1 MKKEINIFVF
11 LVCFFSVTQS
21 FAQWAPSGTNIF
33 NTNTGNV
40 GIGLSNPESKLHVRD
55 GDIRIT
61 KGNRLILGDANVGAG
76 EQIFNDNF
84 DISFRTSFSTRMVIA
99 NNGRVGIATTTPSF
113 PLDVNGTV
121 RATSFITSSDER
133 FKKDINK
140 LSGSLEKLNQVRG
153 VSYTFNS
160 EKFKNRSFP
169 STTQYGVIA
178 QDVQK
183 VFPSMVYTDE
193 EGYLSVNYTELIP
206 VLIEAIKELSEEITR
221 LKNPAEEAKRVT
233 NFQGTGTANGSIQI
247 AQNAPNPFHVDS
259 EISFEIPGDK
269 QVAHLFLYNVNGLQ
283 VKKIEIAERGKSN
296 IKITGGELNAGIYFY
311 AIVADG
317 EQSEI
322 KKMILTE

>member
-1 MKKEINIFVF
+1 MKTGINIFVF
-11 LVCFFSVTQS
+11 LVCLFPVTQS
-21 FAQWAPSGTNIF
+21 FAQWATSGTNIF

-40 GIGLSNPESKLHVRD
+40 GIGISSPESKLHVRN

-84 DISFRTSFSTRMVIA
+84 DISFRTSFNTRMVIA
-99 NNGRVGIATTTPSF
+99 NNGRVGIGITTPSF

-121 RATSFITSSDER
+121 RAANFITSSDER

-140 LSGSLEKLNQVRG
+140 LSGSLEKLSQVQG

-169 STTQYGVIA
+169 LNTHFGVIA

-183 VFPSMVYTDE
+183 VFPSMVYTDD

-206 VLIEAIKELSEEITR
+206 VLIEAIKELNEEITR
-221 LKNPAEEAKRVT
+221 LKNPKGEAKRVAD
-233 NFQGTGTANGSIQI
+233 FQGMSNESNIQI
-247 AQNAPNPFHVDS
+247 TQNAPNPFHIDS
-259 EISFEIPGDK
+259 EISFEIPGNK

-283 VKKIEIAERGKSN
+283 VKKIEITERGKSN
-296 IKITGGELNAGIYFY
+296 IKISGGELNAGIYFY